1 MFTYRSVKPH
11 LTELLSTTPLNCGA
25 APRRHH
31 YPPLPPFPKPPPTWI
46 LPRAVMLHS
55 GLSHTTSTRASLGTS
70 SREALPDWL
79 AVLPAP
85 FPAGQGYW
93 QSRLARPRRWPEP
106 GPPSSLRW
114 PPPRQTTE
122 NRRAREDNR
131 TWGWRRGDR
140 GGRERSFQVQT
151 GNTRGIKPPPPPP
164 PSSNYSPGKDI
175 KTDS

>member
-1 MFTYRSVKPH
+1 MFTYRGVKPH

-31 YPPLPPFPKPPPTWI
+31 YPPLPPFPKPPTTWI

-55 GLSHTTSTRASLGTS
+55 LLSHTTSTRASLGTS
-70 SREALPDWL
+70 SREALPDWP
-79 AVLPAP
+79 AALPAP

-114 PPPRQTTE
+114 LPPRQTTG

-131 TWGWRRGDR
+131 TRGWRGGDR
-140 GGRERSFQVQT
+140 GGKERSFQVQT
-151 GNTRGIKPPPPPP
+151 GNTRGIMPPPAPQQ
-164 PSSNYSPGKDI
+164 
-175 KTDS
+175 